1 VKINSKPILGV
12 SSCLLG
18 EPVRYDGT
26 GKHALEL
33 IAQLRQR
40 FELRGFC
47 PEVAIGLGVPRETIE
62 LIASDSG
69 EIRCVGTKTAE
80 LDVSGRLRASV
91 EQQRLYFSQLSGYL
105 VKARSPSCGL
115 DSTPLYGA
123 GPPGQR
129 ERVGYSSGLF
139 TAALQACFPHMPIAQ
154 EDTLADRLA
163 LQDFEARVQG
173 YYHQYIKR

>member
-80 LDVSGRLRASV
+80 LDVSGRIRASV

-139 TAALQACFPHMPIAQ
+139 TAALQARFPHMPIAQ